1 LTPAAQPAAPT
12 SPPSYDTAASPAGS
26 SSGDSYGEDCA
37 AIEHRPPA
45 FPDHSGTFS
54 LFSAAASSFPF
65 VLARPLGSAPTVD
78 YSSAPQYIPWGAPSL
93 WPREEPEAAAPAASW
108 QPRAPCV
115 DAAGAAR
122 AASAAALA
130 GLHAQLPPVEARRP
144 TQRSFDI
151 EAARAAA
158 RAALAPRG
166 AAASP
171 SGDAVEQAESPT
183 AGSIRRFA
191 ASDFLPNGARSLPHA
206 EGIAMA
212 GDVDARM
219 RSLRAA

>member
-1 LTPAAQPAAPT
+1 MAT
-12 SPPSYDTAASPAGS
+12 SPAGS
-26 SSGDSYGEDCA
+26 SSGESYGEECVA
-37 AIEHRPPA
+37 AEHRPPA
-45 FPDHSGTFS
+45 FPDHAGTFS
-54 LFSAAASSFPF
+54 LFSSTSFPF
-65 VLARPLGSAPTVD
+65 SLARRPPVD
-78 YSSAPQYIPWGAPSL
+78 YSSAPQYVPWGAPSL
-93 WPREEPEAAAPAASW
+93 WPREEPEAAVPAASW
-108 QPRAPCV
+108 QPRALSV

-144 TQRSFDI
+144 AQRSFDI

-171 SGDAVEQAESPT
+171 PGDAVEQAESPT

-191 ASDFLPNGARSLPHA
+191 AADFLPHGARSLPHA
-206 EGIAMA
+206 EGDI
-212 GDVDARM
+212 DARM
-219 RSLRAA
+219 RGLRAA